1 MSNLT
6 DSAILQQLTRIAN
19 ALERQWPPAP
29 DSASLVNAEAYVWHS
44 DIRQLVAVT
53 AVNRLALDLLRG
65 IDELAILYQ

>member
-19 ALERQWPPAP
+19 ALERQWPPTP
-29 DSASLVNAEAYVWHS
+29 DNALMVTAEAYIWHS

-53 AVNRLALDLLRG
+53 
-65 IDELAILYQ
+65 